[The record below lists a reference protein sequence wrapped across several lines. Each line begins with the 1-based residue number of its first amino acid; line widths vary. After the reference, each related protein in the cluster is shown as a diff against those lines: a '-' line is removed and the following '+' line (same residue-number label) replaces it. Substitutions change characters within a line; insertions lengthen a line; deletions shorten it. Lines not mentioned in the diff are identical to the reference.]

1 MANLK
6 KEALNKCFSLL
17 REFID
22 ETSEGNNRKG
32 VAVMALNQLER
43 VTAGT
48 TENANP
54 TCVDTPL
61 IDGVRDNGQPYLTCV
76 ETPLIDGTPPPGG
89 G

>member
-1 MANLK
+1 MSSLK

-22 ETSEGNNRKG
+22 EASEGNSRKG
-32 VAVMALNQLER
+32 IAVMALNQLER

-48 TENANP
+48 TENTDP
-54 TCVDTPL
+54 VCIDTPL
-61 IDGVRDNGQPYLTCV
+61 IDGTASSGESSSLCIDI
-76 ETPLIDGTPPPGG
+76 PLIDAAPPPGG